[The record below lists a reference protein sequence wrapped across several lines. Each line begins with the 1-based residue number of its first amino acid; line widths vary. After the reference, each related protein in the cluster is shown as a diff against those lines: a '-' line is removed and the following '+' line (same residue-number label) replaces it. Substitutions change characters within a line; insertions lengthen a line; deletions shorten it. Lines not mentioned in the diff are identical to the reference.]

1 MIRKVKEGAPRPEFG
16 QPIRKKGIQRSF
28 FQEGEDLPLFSGT
41 PQQAKDSPF
50 TLKEIYRQPELPGM
64 PRVDYEMILKR
75 DKLRRRKRR

>member
-1 MIRKVKEGAPRPEFG
+1 MKEGDPRPEFG
-16 QPIRKKGIQRSF
+16 RPIRRNNKQQTF
-28 FQEGEDLPLFSGT
+28 FHEGEDLPLFSGT